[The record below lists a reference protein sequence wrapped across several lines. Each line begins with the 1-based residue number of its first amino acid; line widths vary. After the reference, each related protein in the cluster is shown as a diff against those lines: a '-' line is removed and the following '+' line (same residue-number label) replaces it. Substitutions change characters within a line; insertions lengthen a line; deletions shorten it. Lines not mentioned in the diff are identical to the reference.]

1 MPRRLRLPDSIGEPM
16 RSAVLSAIG
25 RNARRM
31 PATNGMQ
38 TDEAIRVVKGRSAY
52 AGILARAGGR
62 ELEALQRSDVR
73 GAPAVAMYSA
83 PPYDMDV
90 PALDVA
96 RLSINLSP
104 AHLHGRL
111 DGDRPRSFVTRRHSL
126 FLTPAGAPAH
136 WRKDEPSRHINIYFD
151 DTEREAA
158 PLLNATVPGL
168 TPLLE
173 MLATELLEAAPF
185 AEAAADSLACLIL
198 VRLARRH
205 AVRVAADPL
214 TAALVERV
222 HDFVAANLER
232 RLLVADLAAVVGMPT
247 NAFAQ
252 AFMART
258 GRSPHQFVI
267 ERRLERAAERLRHT
281 EEPLADV
288 AASCGFA
295 SQQHL
300 TQWMKRRMGITPAR
314 WRATRARD
322 VTDRDREEPA

>member
-1 MPRRLRLPDSIGEPM
+1 MPGAHRRPTACELE
-16 RSAVLSAIG
+16 
-25 RNARRM
+25 
-31 PATNGMQ
+31 
-38 TDEAIRVVKGRSAY
+38 EAIRVIEGRSAY
-52 AGILARAGGR
+52 GGILARAGGR

-111 DGDRPRSFVTRRHSL
+111 DGDRPRSFVARRHSL
-126 FLTPAGAPAH
+126 FLTPAGVGAH

-151 DTEREAA
+151 DAERQAA

-205 AVRVAADPL
+205 ASRVAADPL
-214 TAALVERV
+214 TPALIARI
-222 HDFVAANLER
+222 HDFVAANLDR

-252 AFMART
+252 AFATRT

-267 ERRLERAAERLRHT
+267 ERRLERAADRLRHT
-281 EEPLADV
+281 QESLADI
-288 AASCGFA
+288 AAACGFA

-300 TQWMKRRMGITPAR
+300 TQVMRRRLATTPAR
-314 WRATRARD
+314 QR
-322 VTDRDREEPA
+322 VG